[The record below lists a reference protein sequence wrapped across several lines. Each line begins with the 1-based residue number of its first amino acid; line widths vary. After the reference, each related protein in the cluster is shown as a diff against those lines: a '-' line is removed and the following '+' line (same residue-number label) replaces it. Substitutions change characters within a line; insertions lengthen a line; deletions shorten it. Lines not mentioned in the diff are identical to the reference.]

1 MLHLFSILRRP
12 TLSFIFIQTHSWI
25 KRHLHLNPSYDLLNK
40 IDEHLWFNPWWL
52 NLGFPAK
59 YENLSQKF
67 PIFCIPLVEKMRNFA
82 FVCFVKKLLLLF
94 AKFIFAKNLQNFT
107 NKFERYEFFFD
118 ENHFVE
124 CDKLYFL
131 YLYAF
136 RHKH

>member
-67 PIFCIPLVEKMRNFA
+67 PIFCILLVEKMRNFSFFLQNFA
-82 FVCFVKKLLLLF
+82 FICFVKKNFCFFSQNSFLRKP
-94 AKFIFAKNLQNFT
+94 AKFHEQVWAIRIF
-107 NKFERYEFFFD
+107 
-118 ENHFVE
+118 
-124 CDKLYFL
+124 
-131 YLYAF
+131 F
-136 RHKH
+136 RWKPFCWMR